1 MALEDFEDLVTLQLP
16 SKIVVLRLRDFDTDI
31 DVDELTQIHYHNLMG
46 ELLTCSV
53 AMNRIG
59 NLLAD
64 YESLVSEAK
73 LDISIYE
80 AHRDEEERKEMINN
94 NERPTN
100 EKVEMAVRRSPEW
113 KVKKKQHI
121 RLQKEWGYL
130 NSLYWAMKSKDE
142 KLNKLTD
149 KLRPEDFEKEIVEE
163 KINGILIKLHEK
175 AVL

>member
-1 MALEDFEDLVTLQLP
+1 MALEDYEQLVTLQLP
-16 SKIVVLRLRDFDTDI
+16 TKIVVLRLRDFDTDI

-64 YESLVSEAK
+64 YESMVSEAK

-80 AHRDEEERKEMINN
+80 AQRDAEERKEMVNN

-100 EKVEMAVRRSPEW
+100 EKVEMAIRRSPEW
-113 KVKKKQHI
+113 KVKKKEHI
-121 RLQKEWGYL
+121 RLSKEWGYL
-130 NSLYWAMKSKDE
+130 NSLYWAIKSKDE

-149 KLRPEDFEKEIVEE
+149 KLRPEDFEAEIVEE
-163 KINGILIKLHEK
+163 KINGIMIKLQDK
-175 AVL
+175 AVM

>member
-1 MALEDFEDLVTLQLP
+1 MALEDYEQLVTLQLP
-16 SKIVVLRLRDFDTDI
+16 TKIVVLRLRDFDTDI

-64 YESLVSEAK
+64 YESMVSEAK

-80 AHRDEEERKEMINN
+80 AQRDAEERKEMVNN
-94 NERPTN
+94 NERISN
-100 EKVEMAVRRSPEW
+100 EKVEMAIRRSPEW
-113 KVKKKQHI
+113 KVKKKEHI
-121 RLQKEWGYL
+121 RLSKEWGYL
-130 NSLYWAMKSKDE
+130 NSLYWAIKSKDE

-149 KLRPEDFEKEIVEE
+149 KLRPEDFEAEIVEE
-163 KINGILIKLHEK
+163 KINGIMIKLQDK
-175 AVL
+175 AVM